1 MSNIRLS
8 VDWDKTAVY
17 AGERINCTITFKNI
31 ARAPISQRAAGQTS
45 GHNSRHERWKN
56 NTAAHVRRRDPKYS
70 SLHYS
75 STSVGGEHRKASS
88 YDAMWSTIPATSM
101 VRTGKESHSDQNTT
115 GRKHGRSV
123 SIVPMNGEK
132 SMSGNLFQTISPSER
147 PVQGYGRAAS
157 LQIPLGK
164 DSALDH
170 DPSSTVRDK
179 GSSTRI
185 IGHRQILN
193 DENPSKLPSLLS
205 SSSAPRVKEESQ
217 RQTAC
222 TSDASMAG
230 PKLKSKS
237 KSHDRAASSHATS
250 SARAPQSPDSLESSA
265 ERSGNCSGDD
275 FGDGLAQTHI
285 PRQDAPQGKSP
296 GIIPPTSNDNT
307 ARSSTDLD
315 SFGSNSSDTMASEY
329 MMQEH
334 SRFMRHPF
342 SMRQQSPQAS
352 FEANRVPETLMMGY
366 ANIVGSF
373 SLDPSLIDA
382 SHFDDVKRKAVIGNE
397 GGGGV
402 VRAES
407 TKRQSGLLG
416 SFGWNAIGGSLEGLL
431 GRREVSSLKDGTT
444 ASTSKW
450 LPILSTPQSLLFVDL
465 RLGPGQSQSY
475 SYSFRL
481 PAGIPPSYRGK
492 AVKFSYNIVI
502 GVQRATRSRQR
513 HVVRRI
519 EFPFRVLPSVNVRGE
534 TTGHD
539 LMSPHV
545 MLQNQPLVVA
555 LDKAESGCAPSKK
568 AMQSA
573 DPSAEVEF
581 LSYMNQLLDAS
592 RRDSSLGLLSPSAA
606 AAKPLQ
612 DTRNEATTMDGAIA
626 FAIQQ
631 SNSLPSKLSANR
643 FEITRGGLR
652 VAVIMLARPAYR
664 LGEVVPIVVDLQ
676 ASEFQGF
683 SIRTTLETSEHL
695 DPTLALRS
703 PASILRASRRIYA
716 IDHETT
722 LSADRVVFNLA
733 VPSSSTPEFVTS
745 AVSLEWRLRFEFVT
759 SIQTDRVIAG
769 HGATDDIL
777 EKVSEDERGSV
788 SVAVEAM
795 PCETFEVTLP
805 IHVYGS
811 VRELEENFVQN
822 RQWYGIA

>member
-8 VDWDKTAVY
+8 VEWDKTAVY
-17 AGERINCTITFKNI
+17 AGEHIDCTITFKNI
-31 ARAPISQRAAGQTS
+31 ARAPSAQRAACQIS
-45 GHNSRHERWKN
+45 GHNSPHERWKD
-56 NTAAHVRRRDPKYS
+56 NTAAHVRRRNPKYS

-75 STSVGGEHRKASS
+75 STSVGGKDRKASS
-88 YDAMWSTIPATSM
+88 HDSMWSTIPATSM
-101 VRTGKESHSDQNTT
+101 VRTGKETHSDQNTT

-123 SIVPMNGEK
+123 SIVTMNGEK
-132 SMSGNLFQTISPSER
+132 SMFGNVFQTISPSER
-147 PVQGYGRAAS
+147 PVQGHGRAAS
-157 LQIPLGK
+157 LQIPPGK
-164 DSALDH
+164 NSALDH

-185 IGHRQILN
+185 IGHRQTLN
-193 DENPSKLPSLLS
+193 DENASKLPSLLS
-205 SSSAPRVKEESQ
+205 SSSAPRVKEELQ
-217 RQTAC
+217 PQTAC

-230 PKLKSKS
+230 PKLKSKT
-237 KSHDRAASSHATS
+237 KSHDRTASSHATG

-265 ERSGNCSGDD
+265 ERSGNSSGDD

-296 GIIPPTSNDNT
+296 GIISPTRNDNT

-334 SRFMRHPF
+334 SRFMRHPV

-352 FEANRVPETLMMGY
+352 FEASRVPETLMMGY

-416 SFGWNAIGGSLEGLL
+416 SLGWNAIGGSLEGLL

-465 RLGPGQSQSY
+465 RLEPGQSQSY
-475 SYSFRL
+475 S
-481 PAGIPPSYRGK
+481 
-492 AVKFSYNIVI
+492 
-502 GVQRATRSRQR
+502 RAL
-513 HVVRRI
+513 
-519 EFPFRVLPSVNVRGE
+519 F
-534 TTGHD
+534 
-539 LMSPHV
+539 
-545 MLQNQPLVVA
+545 
-555 LDKAESGCAPSKK
+555 KK

-573 DPSAEVEF
+573 DPLAEVDF

-612 DTRNEATTMDGAIA
+612 DTGNEATTMDGAIA

-664 LGEVVPIVVDLQ
+664 LGEIVPIVVDLQ

-733 VPSSSTPEFVTS
+733 VPSNSTPEFVTS

-759 SIQTDRVIAG
+759 TNQTDRVIAG

-811 VRELEENFVQN
+811 VRELEENFVQH
-822 RQWYGIA
+822 RQWYEIA